1 MMEKREFSRLV
12 NRAGRE
18 LQRGRIDQGIELLE
32 KLLADDPSD
41 FDALLT
47 MSAAK
52 ILSKKFREAVAI
64 LEPLTEGYPDNP
76 IVWCNLGAAYLG
88 NPVLANET
96 AQLNAV
102 AAFIRALQ
110 IDPLSPHTA
119 YNIGLIHKD
128 RKEYEV
134 AISWFEI
141 ALQTN
146 PKDDDAS
153 YWIRKLRF
161 ISLEGNQS

>member
-1 MMEKREFSRLV
+1 MMEKKEFSRLV
-12 NRAGRE
+12 SRAGRE
-18 LQRGRIDQGIELLE
+18 LQRGQIDQSIELLE
-32 KLLADDPSD
+32 QLLADDPSD

-52 ILSKKFREAVAI
+52 ILSKKFREAVVI
-64 LEPLTEGYPDNP
+64 LEPLAEGHPDNP
-76 IVWCNLGAAYLG
+76 VVWSNLGAAYLG
-88 NPVLANET
+88 NPVLANEA
-96 AQLNAV
+96 AQFNAV
-102 AAFIRALQ
+102 SAFVRALE

-146 PKDDDAS
+146 PKDEDAS
-153 YWIRKLRF
+153 YWIKKLRL
-161 ISLEGNQS
+161 IGLEEDQP